1 MIDKRL
7 LKLNFKT
14 FTSAIADLAL
24 PRVCVVCG
32 QGLMPEERHICLECL
47 ADLPLTRFSAMS
59 HNPMADLYNARIESL
74 LVGSSSGQSPAKLR
88 ASRSSHRCATLAVPP
103 LTRPRVDTVSPGL
116 CPEGYS
122 LAGSDRREPGGVM
135 GAEPPSKVGYG
146 TDTVPYQYATALFY
160 YSATSPYRKITQA
173 LKYHRDFGAGRI
185 FARMLGEEL
194 RASGLYADVDLV
206 VPVPLHW
213 TRRLRRGY
221 NQAEIIA
228 REVASAL
235 GARMDSRALRR
246 VRRTATQVRLTGK
259 DRAANLAGAFMA
271 AGSPALTGAH
281 HVLLID
287 DVFTTGATLAA
298 CYDALRQQIPPE
310 KRISIAT
317 LGFVQNG

>member
-47 ADLPLTRFSAMS
+47 ADLPLTRFSGMS
-59 HNPMADLYNARIESL
+59 HNPMADLYNARIE
-74 LVGSSSGQSPAKLR
+74 A
-88 ASRSSHRCATLAVPP
+88 
-103 LTRPRVDTVSPGL
+103 DF
-116 CPEGYS
+116 
-122 LAGSDRREPGGVM
+122 
-135 GAEPPSKVGYG
+135 
-146 TDTVPYQYATALFY
+146 YQYATALFY

-173 LKYHRDFGAGRI
+173 LKYHKDFGAGRM

-259 DRAANLAGAFMA
+259 DRAANLAGAFIA
-271 AGSPALTGAH
+271 AGSPALAGAH

-298 CYDALRQQIPPE
+298 CYDALRQQISPE

>member
-47 ADLPLTRFSAMS
+47 ADLPLTRFSGMS
-59 HNPMADLYNARIESL
+59 HNPMADLYNARIE
-74 LVGSSSGQSPAKLR
+74 A
-88 ASRSSHRCATLAVPP
+88 
-103 LTRPRVDTVSPGL
+103 DF
-116 CPEGYS
+116 
-122 LAGSDRREPGGVM
+122 
-135 GAEPPSKVGYG
+135 
-146 TDTVPYQYATALFY
+146 YQYATALFY
-160 YSATSPYRKITQA
+160 YRSDSPFRKITQA
-173 LKYHRDFGAGRI
+173 LKYHRDFGAGRM

-194 RASGLYADVDLV
+194 KASGLYADVDLV

-271 AGSPALTGAH
+271 AGSPALAGAH

-298 CYDALRQQIPPE
+298 CYDALRQQISPE
-310 KRISIAT
+310 KRISITT